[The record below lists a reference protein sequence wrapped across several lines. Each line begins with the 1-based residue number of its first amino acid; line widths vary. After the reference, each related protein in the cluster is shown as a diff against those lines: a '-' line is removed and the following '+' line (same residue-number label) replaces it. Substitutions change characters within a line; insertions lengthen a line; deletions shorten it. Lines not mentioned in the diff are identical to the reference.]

1 MNTMKTMLAGVVLA
15 SYSAVAQPGELRGTI
30 TDAAT
35 GMPMPYANV
44 AILAG
49 DLIVTG
55 GTTDSGGHYR
65 IKPVEPGTYSVQ
77 GSFVG
82 YSAKAVGG
90 VVIRTGHITFLDL
103 SLANDITL
111 PPVVV
116 EEYREPLF
124 EKDEPRVMFTLDAEK
139 IENSA
144 TADPVDLA
152 AQAPGV
158 VQVEEGGRLY
168 IRGSR
173 DNATQYIVDGMRI
186 RGDLALPK
194 KSIARIEVITGG
206 VPAQFGDATG
216 GIVIITTKSF
226 PGRR

>member
-1 MNTMKTMLAGVVLA
+1 MNTMKTMMAGLVLA
-15 SYSAVAQPGELRGTI
+15 SFSASAQPGELRGTI
-30 TDAAT
+30 TDATT

-44 AILAG
+44 AILTG

-55 GTTDSGGHYR
+55 ASADSAGRYR
-65 IKPVEPGTYSVQ
+65 IKPVDAGTYRVKA
-77 GSFVG
+77 SFVG
-82 YSAKAVGG
+82 YAARIIEG
-90 VVIRTGHITFLDL
+90 VSVRTGLITFLDFPL
-103 SLANDITL
+103 ENDARL

-116 EEYREPLF
+116 EGYHEPLIR
-124 EKDEPRVMFTLDAEK
+124 KDNPTTMFVIEPEQ
-139 IENSA
+139 IEHSVS
-144 TADPVDLA
+144 TDPVDMA

-158 VQVEEGGRLY
+158 VQEEEGGRLY

-226 PGRR
+226 LSRR